1 MNFINEEMVQM
12 SYTYKDHF
20 VDNSYNT
27 NIFVACFTTSSA
39 RLMLYEKLDYLDKQ
53 VLYFDTDSI
62 VYIESQNS
70 KAIETGDMLGELTDE
85 LDGETINNTFVS
97 GGPKNCSFIYGNNKQ
112 KCIIKGFKLNHEN
125 SQILNHTNMIKM
137 VKNEIKDLTLVNEN
151 KITRQNK
158 QILNKY
164 EEKVYSF
171 GYDKRA
177 IKYISESCLETY
189 PYGY

>member
-70 KAIETGDMLGELTDE
+70 KVIETGDMLGELTDE
-85 LDGETINNTFVS
+85 LDGESINNTFVS
-97 GGPKNCSFIYGNNKQ
+97 GGPKNYSFIYGNNKQ
-112 KCIIKGFKLNHEN
+112 KCVIKGFRLNHEN

-158 QILNKY
+158 QIVNKY